1 MKQEMRKN
9 IIPTVTIGIPAYNEA
24 ANIAHLVIDIL
35 SQDEQGFVLEKV
47 LILSDGSDDATVIKA
62 RSVSED
68 RRIVVI
74 DDKARKGK
82 AARLNEII
90 NRTRS
95 DVLVLLDADVQLG
108 GQLFLRDLIL
118 PVIRGEADL
127 AAGRVLAL
135 KPKRAVEH
143 ILDAGLLCKN
153 LIFESW
159 RSGKNVYTCCG
170 VARAFSRRGYESL
183 RFSDSVGED
192 AYSYFSTIKAGLQYA
207 FAPNAHVLI
216 KHPGTIAD
224 YLRQSR
230 RFVQSRGLFLKEF
243 GVEFVEKEYAI
254 PIKYILFGC
263 LQAFIQRPISFGAYV
278 ALNALSHWKAL
289 SREASSQTWEIATSS
304 KQLRP

>member
-1 MKQEMRKN
+1 MIKTL
-9 IIPTVTIGIPAYNEA
+9 PSVTIGIPAYNEV
-24 ANIAHLVIDIL
+24 ANIAHLVLDIL
-35 SQDEQGFVLEKV
+35 SQDEQDFVLEKV
-47 LILSDGSDDATVIKA
+47 LILSDGSSDETVAKA
-62 RSVSED
+62 RTVSKDD
-68 RRIVVI
+68 RVVVV
-74 DDKARKGK
+74 DDRTRKGK

-90 NRTRS
+90 KQTKS

-108 GQLFLRDLIL
+108 GRSFLRELIF
-118 PVIRGEADL
+118 PVIHDGADL
-127 AAGRVLAL
+127 STGRMLAL
-135 KPKRAVEH
+135 KPRRIVEYA
-143 ILDAGLLCKN
+143 LDAGLLCKN

-159 RSGKNVYTCCG
+159 RSGENVYTCCG

-192 AYSYFSTIKAGLQYA
+192 AYSYFYMIKAGLRYV

-254 PIKYILFGC
+254 PIQHMVSGC
-263 LQAFIQRPISFGAYV
+263 LQAFIRRPISFSAYIV
-278 ALNALSHWKAL
+278 LNMLSHLKAL
-289 SREASSQTWEIATSS
+289 SRETLSQTWEIATSS
-304 KQLRP
+304 KRLHP